1 MDRRLTCVVFAD
13 DGGFVARCLDVEV
26 TSDGDT
32 PHAALI
38 HLHEA
43 LELHFEDRGT
53 DLANLPARRY
63 QFGQVVVRSPHS

>member
-32 PHAALI
+32 PDDALI
-38 HLHEA
+38 HLQEA
-43 LELHFEDRGT
+43 LKLYFEDRGT
-53 DLANLPARRY
+53 ELAELPARRY
-63 QFGQVVVRSPHS
+63 RLEQVVLRPPRS